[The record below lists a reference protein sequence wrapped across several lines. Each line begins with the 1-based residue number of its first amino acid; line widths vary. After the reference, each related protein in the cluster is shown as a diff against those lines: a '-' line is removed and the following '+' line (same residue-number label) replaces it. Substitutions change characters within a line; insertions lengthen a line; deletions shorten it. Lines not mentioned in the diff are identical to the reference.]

1 MEENRLDRLEFYW
14 RDFEILLDR
23 LRLLLDRFW
32 DFFRLGG
39 FLEGGGKVL
48 FLHKKL
54 KISKNFRK
62 KYSNRIFIFII
73 RATFSRRMKN

>member
-62 KYSNRIFIFII
+62 KYYNRIFIFII

>member
-1 MEENRLDRLEFYW
+1 MDRLELDW
-14 RDFEILLDR
+14 EIEIFGGR
-23 LRLLLDRFW
+23 LRFLLDRFW
-32 DFFRLGG
+32 DFFRLGV

-62 KYSNRIFIFII
+62 KYYNRIFIFTT